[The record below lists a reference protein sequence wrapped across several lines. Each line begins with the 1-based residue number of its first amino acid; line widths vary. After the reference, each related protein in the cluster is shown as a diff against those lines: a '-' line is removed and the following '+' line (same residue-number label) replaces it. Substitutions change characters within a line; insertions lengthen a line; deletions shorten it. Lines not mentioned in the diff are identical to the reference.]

1 MKKSFLLTILLG
13 LFFIMPAF
21 ASIED
26 DATVLYNKGIDL
38 YEQDKIEQS
47 IATFKKAIS
56 INPEFY
62 EAYYNLARIQE
73 SVGKYQD
80 AILSYEALLKLEP
93 KDYESI
99 YQYSNLLYKKG
110 YLAKAQNYLSKIPA
124 GDEFG
129 AKAKI
134 LSDKITK
141 RQSEIQEESRVKA
154 AQSIKTSIVGSVPAP
169 SGLVIDSN
177 GNMIVASFSQSTIF
191 KISSDGLN
199 KFVFAG
205 KEKGIDGPIG
215 IAIDSFDNIY
225 VANYNKGNV
234 VCFDKKGNPNVLMYV
249 KKPYCI
255 NLDEKNS
262 KIYVTEQ
269 QNNSVISYDISDIL
283 KLSSV
288 QKQEEMKNPETKQE
302 EGIKAPEHEKVITFP
317 TTDRNPIGTP
327 SIIESNFTRTDPQ
340 TSITAPIMV
349 PAGSLFDY

>member
-1 MKKSFLLTILLG
+1 
-13 LFFIMPAF
+13 MPAI

-56 INPEFY
+56 IDPEFY

-80 AILSYEALLKLEP
+80 AILSYEKLLKLEP
-93 KDYESI
+93 TDYESCL
-99 YQYSNLLYKKG
+99 QLANLLYKKG
-110 YLAKAQNYLSKIPA
+110 YLAKAQTYLAKIPITS
-124 GDEFG
+124 EFG
-129 AKAKI
+129 TKAKT
-134 LSDKITK
+134 LSDKISK
-141 RQSEIQEESRVKA
+141 RQAEIQEEARIKA
-154 AQSIKTSIVGSVPAP
+154 AQSLKTSIVGSVPAP
-169 SGLVIDSN
+169 SGLVVDSK
-177 GNMIVASFSQSTIF
+177 GNMIVASFSQSVIF
-191 KISSDGLN
+191 KISPDGMN
-199 KFVFAG
+199 KFVFAN
-205 KEKGIDGPIG
+205 KEKGLDGPIG

-234 VCFDKKGNPNVLMYV
+234 VCFDKKANPNILMYV

-255 NLDEKNS
+255 NLDEKNA

-283 KLSSV
+283 KLSSI
-288 QKQEEMKNPETKQE
+288 QKQEENKNMQTIKENQ
-302 EGIKAPEHEKVITFP
+302 IKAPEHEKVITFP
-317 TTDRNPIGTP
+317 VTDRNPIGTP
-327 SIIESNFTRTDPQ
+327 SIIESNFTRSNPQ
-340 TSITAPIMV
+340 SSVTAPIMV

>member
-1 MKKSFLLTILLG
+1 
-13 LFFIMPAF
+13 MPAI

-80 AILSYEALLKLEP
+80 AIISYEKLLQLEP
-93 KDYESI
+93 TDYESC
-99 YQYSNLLYKKG
+99 YQLANLLYKKG
-110 YLAKAQNYLSKIPA
+110 YLAKAQNYLAKIPVNN
-124 GDEFG
+124 EYN

-141 RQSEIQEESRVKA
+141 RQSEIQEETRIKA
-154 AQSIKTSIVGSVPAP
+154 AQNLKTSVIGSVPAP
-169 SGLVIDSN
+169 SGLVVDSK
-177 GNMIVASFSQSTIF
+177 GNMVVASFSQSTIF
-191 KISSDGLN
+191 KISPDGMN
-199 KFVFAG
+199 KFVFAS
-205 KEKGIDGPIG
+205 KEKGLDGPIG

-234 VCFDKKGNPNVLMYV
+234 VYFNKDGNLNILMYV

-255 NLDEKNS
+255 NLDEKNA

-283 KLSSV
+283 RLSLI
-288 QKQEEMKNPETKQE
+288 QKNEENKNSEIKNKN
-302 EGIKAPEHEKVITFP
+302 GIKVPEHEKVITFP
-317 TTDRNPIGTP
+317 VTDRNPIGTP
-327 SIIESNFTRTDPQ
+327 SIIESNFTRSNPQ
-340 TSITAPIMV
+340 TSVTAPIMV